1 MDLNKIK
8 SDIDALLEEH
18 KENWMNFMFE
28 DQPEMCKA
36 FKDKQVYQA
45 MLIMAT
51 INVRCHTTKNPVV
64 STMQECWD
72 IIFTWH
78 YENQYYLSLSI
89 MVPWEGNLTYE
100 VNTFEEGDADGPMK
114 YGNWVYK
121 DFTRADSQEVA
132 NFAEH
137 LDNAT
142 ERDKL

>member
-8 SDIDALLEEH
+8 ADIDALLEEH

-51 INVRCHTTKNPVV
+51 INARCHTTKNPEV
-64 STMQECWD
+64 STKQEGWD
-72 IIFTWH
+72 LIFKWH

-89 MVPWEGNLTYE
+89 MVPWEGNLYSE
-100 VNTFEEGDADGPMK
+100 INTFEDGDPEGPMC
-114 YGNWVYK
+114 YGGWNYK
-121 DFTRADSQEVA
+121 DFTRVDGQEVA
-132 NFAEH
+132 DFAES
-137 LDNAT
+137 LKYAT
-142 ERDKL
+142 EKDN